1 MLPDVRSSIALR
13 ERSQIS
19 NDYLDKGEGCVWGI
33 GGMALTEEIGSNLNQ
48 KKKQS

>member
-19 NDYLDKGEGCVWGI
+19 NDYLDKGEDVYGVLVEWYWQGTSEVIGI
-33 GGMALTEEIGSNLNQ
+33 
-48 KKKQS
+48 KKKS